1 MKKFEEVLNE
11 AKEKLKLVDP
21 SEGKQQDTIDEF
33 HPIRWTQRQVGDSM
47 FTTGEKQGEHESTEH
62 YQRRMMAKGYFD
74 KAFSQYRTYE
84 SGDYTYFVVIN
95 YDLNYKNIHDVLKS
109 KYTPTSTMPVD
120 GLQPMLINFAGLET
134 SQGVD
139 NQIRYVSNCLQ
150 NLIYASHNTRKANAM
165 FGSANKIT
173 TSKMFDTINK
183 EKLLEILDTKL
194 FDPAATPKL
203 PEVTDVSADVADKGA
218 YARDMVSREQA
229 NTSAY
234 PEIYKIL
241 LDIMNATNRATVISN
256 PAASLWSEDRNNYI
270 HNVLAMIDSGIKPLK
285 DAFDKHAGSATP
297 TPSPTASPGGGSTPM
312 TSIPV
317 VAGAD
322 DGKTSSDDKNNK
334 IKLIVST
341 ITSAAG
347 VKGLWKNQ
355 SYVQAFV
362 EIAFNAERPEN
373 EYIDAIVE
381 AYNRITDPMLPT
393 DERENVLFDCFG
405 IPPYPFRT
413 DGIYNF
419 YRAVLN
425 EVPKTL
431 QANGFASAGN
441 EIFFVPK
448 DTFDNLVKGRIG
460 SLIKQT
466 TGNMMKKGFSK
477 VVNFMKRNMPNL
489 PTLSNSE
496 YSFQNI
502 KTYDGG

>member
-11 AKEKLKLVDP
+11 AKEKLELVDP
-21 SEGKQQDTIDEF
+21 PEGEQQDTIDEF
-33 HPIRWTQRQVGDSM
+33 HPIRWAQRQIGDSI

-109 KYTPTSTMPVD
+109 KYTPTSTIPAG

-134 SQGVD
+134 NQGVD

-150 NLIYASHNTRKANAM
+150 NLKYASHNTRKANAM

-194 FDPAATPKL
+194 FDPAATPEL
-203 PEVTDVSADVADKGA
+203 PKVTDTSVDVTDKGA
-218 YARDMVSREQA
+218 YDRDMASREQA
-229 NTSAY
+229 NSSAY
-234 PEIYKIL
+234 PEIYKSL
-241 LDIMNATNRATVISN
+241 LDIMNATNRATVIGN
-256 PAASLWSEDRNNYI
+256 PTASLWSTDRTNYI
-270 HNVLAMIDSGIKPLK
+270 NNALSMIESGIGLLK
-285 DAFDKHAGSATP
+285 SEFAPAAP
-297 TPSPTASPGGGSTPM
+297 TPPPAAPSGAGTKPM
-312 TSIPV
+312 APIPV

-322 DGKTSSDDKNNK
+322 GDKTSGDDKNNK
-334 IKLIVST
+334 IKLIVSK
-341 ITSAAG
+341 ITSHPDA
-347 VKGLWKNQ
+347 KGLWKNQ

-373 EYIDAIVE
+373 EYVDAVIE
-381 AYNRITDPMLPT
+381 AYNRIQDSTVPM
-393 DERENVLFDCFG
+393 DEKENVLFDCFG

-425 EVPKTL
+425 EIPKTL

-441 EIFFVPK
+441 DVFFVPK

-460 SLIKQT
+460 SLIKQI
-466 TGNMMKKGFSK
+466 TGNMLKKGFTK
-477 VVNFMKRNMPNL
+477 MVNYVKNRI
-489 PTLSNSE
+489 SNNE
-496 YSFQNI
+496 YSFKNI